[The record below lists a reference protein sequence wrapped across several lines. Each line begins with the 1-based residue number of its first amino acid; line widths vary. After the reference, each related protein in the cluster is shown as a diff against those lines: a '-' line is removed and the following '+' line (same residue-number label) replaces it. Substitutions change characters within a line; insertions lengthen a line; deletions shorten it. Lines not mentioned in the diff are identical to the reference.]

1 MSRINTGREPYQKGQ
16 SKPKKAYK
24 PMRRVSAKKAAYRA
38 SKEGQAASLYM
49 AKVKQLPCCVC
60 SAPAPS
66 DAHHVIHDRY
76 STRKADD
83 FSVIPLCKNCHQVG
97 PLAIHNGKQSWRER
111 NGPDHGYIEQ
121 TRKLV
126 DSMG

>member
-1 MSRINTGREPYQKGQ
+1 MSRINDGRPIYQKG
-16 SKPKKAYK
+16 SAKPKTRKG
-24 PMRRVSAKKAAYRA
+24 MRKVSAKKAAYKA
-38 SKEGQAASLYM
+38 SKEGQAGSEYM
-49 AKVKQLPCCVC
+49 AKVKRLPCCVC
-60 SAPAPS
+60 SAPPPS

-76 STRKADD
+76 GTRKADD

-111 NGPDHGYIEQ
+111 NGPDHGFIEQ

-126 DSMG
+126 ESMG